1 MQQGLKDKIK
11 QRDFKLQSLLEI
23 TKAINADVHIDDLL
37 ALYQNILIEQLL
49 IGKTL
54 LVSTQDQQ
62 LQTLMVHGFDQPTQW
77 HSIIQENAQKSKPK
91 IETIATNGT
100 QAVIVPI
107 EKDGAPIAFVV
118 LGDNDE
124 EEISLSPSIKHMR
137 FVQTLTSVLI
147 VAIQNK
153 KLITESIAQAGLK
166 RELELAAEMQSML
179 LPKQLPQTNTLLVD
193 AYYKSH
199 GQVGGDYYDFI
210 QINEHEWIC
219 CMADVSGKGVSAAFL
234 MAGLQAQL
242 RGLIESYG
250 CDLEKIISA
259 LNTKV
264 LESAQGEKFV
274 TFFIGHYHSKNQEF
288 SYINCGHNPGFV
300 FHDNANTWM
309 NAQIPA
315 LGIIDSFLGL
325 KKNTLHLST
334 GTHILLYTDG
344 LVEVENEMLQPFG
357 EMGISEAFE
366 QWGQLFSNVQLMEKV
381 NHYIGKMK
389 FIDDIA
395 LLHILINEP

>member
-23 TKAINADVHIDDLL
+23 TKAINANAHIDDLL
-37 ALYQNILIEQLL
+37 ALYQSILIEQLQ

-54 LVSTQDQQ
+54 LVATQDNEIT
-62 LQTLMVHGFDQPTQW
+62 TLMVHGFNEPSIW
-77 HSIIQENAQKSKPK
+77 HTHILENAKKHKPK
-91 IETIATNGT
+91 IETIEDNGT
-100 QAVIVPI
+100 QVVIVPI
-107 EKDGAPIAFVV
+107 EKEGVAISFVV
-118 LGDNDE
+118 LGDNNE

-153 KLITESIAQAGLK
+153 KLVAESIAQAAVK
-166 RELELAAEMQSML
+166 RELELAAEMQGML
-179 LPKQLPQTNTLLVD
+179 LPKKLPNTETLTVN

-210 QINEHEWIC
+210 PINNHEWIC

-242 RGLIESYG
+242 RSLIEMYG
-250 CDLEKIISA
+250 NDLEKIISS
-259 LNTKV
+259 LNRKV

-274 TFFIGHYHSKNQEF
+274 TFFIGHYNEINRAF
-288 SYINCGHNPGFV
+288 SYINCGHNPPFLYN
-300 FHDNANTWM
+300 DLYSQWLNATY
-309 NAQIPA
+309 PA
-315 LGIIDSFLGL
+315 LGIVDEYYPLKNQLIEIPIDSQL
-325 KKNTLHLST
+325 
-334 GTHILLYTDG
+334 LLYTDG
-344 LVEVENEMLQPFG
+344 LVEVENEMLIPFG
-357 EMGISEAFE
+357 ENGIQQAFE
-366 QWGQLFSNVQLMEKV
+366 RYQKGFSNDSLMDSV
-381 NHYIGKMK
+381 HQFIGKMK

-395 LLHILINEP
+395 LLHIVIQ

>member
-23 TKAINADVHIDDLL
+23 TKAINANAHIDDLL
-37 ALYQNILIEQLL
+37 ALYQSILIEQLQ

-54 LVSTQDQQ
+54 LVATQDNEIT
-62 LQTLMVHGFDQPTQW
+62 TLMVHGFNEPSIW
-77 HSIIQENAQKSKPK
+77 HTHILENAKKHKPK
-91 IETIATNGT
+91 IETIEDNGT
-100 QAVIVPI
+100 QVVIVPI
-107 EKDGAPIAFVV
+107 EKEGVAISFVV
-118 LGDNDE
+118 LGDNNE

-153 KLITESIAQAGLK
+153 KLVAESIAQAAVK
-166 RELELAAEMQSML
+166 RELELAAEMQGML
-179 LPKQLPQTNTLLVD
+179 LPKKLPNTETLTVN

-210 QINEHEWIC
+210 PINNHEWIC

-242 RGLIESYG
+242 RSLIEMYG
-250 CDLEKIISA
+250 NDLEKIISS
-259 LNTKV
+259 LNRKV

-274 TFFIGHYHSKNQEF
+274 TFFIGHYNEINRAF
-288 SYINCGHNPGFV
+288 SYINCGHNPPFLYN
-300 FHDNANTWM
+300 DLYSQWLNATY
-309 NAQIPA
+309 PA
-315 LGIIDSFLGL
+315 LGIVDEYYPLKNQLIEIPVDSQL
-325 KKNTLHLST
+325 
-334 GTHILLYTDG
+334 LLYTDG
-344 LVEVENEMLQPFG
+344 LVEVENEMLIPFG
-357 EMGISEAFE
+357 ENGIQQAFE
-366 QWGQLFSNVQLMEKV
+366 RYQKGFSNDSLMDSV
-381 NHYIGKMK
+381 HQFIGKMK

-395 LLHILINEP
+395 LLHIVIQ

>member
-62 LQTLMVHGFDQPTQW
+62 LQTLMVHGFDNPSQW
-77 HSIIQENAQKSKPK
+77 HSIIQENAKKNKPK

-107 EKDGAPIAFVV
+107 EKDGVPIAFVV

-153 KLITESIAQAGLK
+153 KLIAESIAQAGLK

-210 QINEHEWIC
+210 QINDQEWMC

-242 RGLIESYG
+242 RGLIETHG

-264 LESAQGEKFV
+264 LDSAQGEKFV
-274 TFFIGHYHSKNQEF
+274 TFFIGHYHSEKQAF

-300 FHDNANTWM
+300 FNDNSNSWM

-315 LGIIDSFLGL
+315 LGIIEEFPDL
-325 KKNTLHLST
+325 KKNTLHFT
-334 GTHILLYTDG
+334 KGTHILLYTDG
-344 LVEVENEMLQPFG
+344 LAEVENEALQPFG
-357 EMGISEAFE
+357 ESGIAESFD
-366 QWGQLFSNVQLMEKV
+366 QWGQTFSNHQLMEKV
-381 NHYIGKMK
+381 THFIGKMK

-395 LLHILINEP
+395 LLHIVIQ

>member
-23 TKAINADVHIDDLL
+23 TKAINANAHIDDLL
-37 ALYQNILIEQLL
+37 ALYQSILIEQLQ

-54 LVSTQDQQ
+54 LVATQDNEIT
-62 LQTLMVHGFDQPTQW
+62 TLMVHGFNEPSIW
-77 HSIIQENAQKSKPK
+77 HTHILENAKKHKPK
-91 IETIATNGT
+91 IETIEDNGT
-100 QAVIVPI
+100 QVVIVPI
-107 EKDGAPIAFVV
+107 EKEGVAISFVV
-118 LGDNDE
+118 LGDNNE

-153 KLITESIAQAGLK
+153 KLVAESIAQAAVK
-166 RELELAAEMQSML
+166 RELELAAEMQGML
-179 LPKQLPQTNTLLVD
+179 LPKKLPNTETLTVN

-210 QINEHEWIC
+210 PINNHEWIC

-242 RGLIESYG
+242 RSLIEMYG
-250 CDLEKIISA
+250 NDLEKIISS
-259 LNTKV
+259 LNRKV

-274 TFFIGHYHSKNQEF
+274 TFFIGHYNEINRAF
-288 SYINCGHNPGFV
+288 SYINCGHNPPFLYN
-300 FHDNANTWM
+300 DLYPQWLNATY
-309 NAQIPA
+309 PA
-315 LGIIDSFLGL
+315 LGIVDEYYPLKNQLIEIPIDSQL
-325 KKNTLHLST
+325 
-334 GTHILLYTDG
+334 LLYTDG
-344 LVEVENEMLQPFG
+344 LVEVENEMLIPFG
-357 EMGISEAFE
+357 ENGIQQAFE
-366 QWGQLFSNVQLMEKV
+366 RYQKGFSNDSLMDSV
-381 NHYIGKMK
+381 HQFIGKMK

-395 LLHILINEP
+395 LLHIVIQ

>member
-23 TKAINADVHIDDLL
+23 TKAINANAHIDDLL
-37 ALYQNILIEQLL
+37 ALYQSILIEQLQ

-54 LVSTQDQQ
+54 LVATQDNEIT
-62 LQTLMVHGFDQPTQW
+62 TLMVHGFNEPSIW
-77 HSIIQENAQKSKPK
+77 HTHILENAKKHKPK
-91 IETIATNGT
+91 IETIEDNGT
-100 QAVIVPI
+100 QVVIVPI
-107 EKDGAPIAFVV
+107 EKEDVAISFVV
-118 LGDNDE
+118 LGDNNE

-153 KLITESIAQAGLK
+153 KLVAESIAQAAVK
-166 RELELAAEMQSML
+166 RELELAAEMQGML
-179 LPKQLPQTNTLLVD
+179 LPKKLPNTETLTVN

-210 QINEHEWIC
+210 PINNHEWIC

-242 RGLIESYG
+242 RSLIEMYG
-250 CDLEKIISA
+250 NDLEKIISS
-259 LNTKV
+259 LNRKV

-274 TFFIGHYHSKNQEF
+274 TFFIGHYNEINRAF
-288 SYINCGHNPGFV
+288 SYINCGHNPPFLYN
-300 FHDNANTWM
+300 DLYSQWLNATY
-309 NAQIPA
+309 PA
-315 LGIIDSFLGL
+315 LGIVDEYYPLKNQLIEIPVDSQL
-325 KKNTLHLST
+325 
-334 GTHILLYTDG
+334 LLYTDG
-344 LVEVENEMLQPFG
+344 LVEVENEMLIPFG
-357 EMGISEAFE
+357 ENGIQQAFE
-366 QWGQLFSNVQLMEKV
+366 RYQKGFSNDSLMDSV
-381 NHYIGKMK
+381 HQFIGKMK

-395 LLHILINEP
+395 LLHIVIQ

>member
-23 TKAINADVHIDDLL
+23 TKAINADVHIDELL
-37 ALYQNILIEQLL
+37 SLFQTILIEQLL

-54 LVSTQDQQ
+54 LVSAQDHH
-62 LQTLMVHGFDQPTQW
+62 LQTLMAHGFENPSQW
-77 HSIIQENAQKSKPK
+77 HSIIQENAKKNKPK
-91 IETIATNGT
+91 IETIEANGT
-100 QAVIVPI
+100 QVVIVPI
-107 EKDGAPIAFVV
+107 EKDGDAIAFVV

-124 EEISLSPSIKHMR
+124 GEISLSPSIKHMR
-137 FVQTLTSVLI
+137 FVQTITSVLI

-153 KLITESIAQAGLK
+153 KLIAESIAQAGLK
-166 RELELAAEMQSML
+166 RELELAAEMQNML
-179 LPKQLPQTNTLLVD
+179 LPKHLPKTNSLLVD
-193 AYYKSH
+193 SYYKSH

-219 CMADVSGKGVSAAFL
+219 CIADVSGKGVSAAFL

-250 CDLEKIISA
+250 CDLEKIISG

-300 FHDNANTWM
+300 FNDNAKNWM
-309 NAQIPA
+309 NAQTPA
-315 LGIIDSFLGL
+315 LGIIDAFIGL
-325 KKNTLHLST
+325 KKNTLHINA

-357 EMGISEAFE
+357 EIGISEAFE
-366 QWGQLFSNVQLMEKV
+366 QWGQQFSNVQLMEKV
-381 NHYIGKMK
+381 NQYIGKMK

>member
-62 LQTLMVHGFDQPTQW
+62 IQTLMVHGFDQPTQW
-77 HSIIQENAQKSKPK
+77 HSIIQQNAQKSKPK
-91 IETIATNGT
+91 IETIVNNGA

-153 KLITESIAQAGLK
+153 KLIAESIAQAGLK

-210 QINEHEWIC
+210 QINNQEWIC

-242 RGLIESYG
+242 RGLIETHG

-264 LESAQGEKFV
+264 LDSAQGEKFV
-274 TFFIGHYHSKNQEF
+274 TFFIGHYHSEKQEF

-300 FHDNANTWM
+300 FNDNSNSWM

-315 LGIIDSFLGL
+315 LGIIDEFPDL
-325 KKNTLHLST
+325 KKNTLHFT
-334 GTHILLYTDG
+334 KGTHILLYTDG
-344 LVEVENEMLQPFG
+344 LAEVENEALQPFG
-357 EMGISEAFE
+357 EAGINEAFD
-366 QWGQLFSNVQLMEKV
+366 QWGQAFSNHQLMEKV
-381 NHYIGKMK
+381 TNYIGKMK

-395 LLHILINEP
+395 LLHIVIQ

>member
-23 TKAINADVHIDDLL
+23 TKAINANAHIDDLL
-37 ALYQNILIEQLL
+37 ALYQSILIEQLQ

-54 LVSTQDQQ
+54 LVSTQDNEI
-62 LQTLMVHGFDQPTQW
+62 TNLMVHGFNEPSIW
-77 HSIIQENAQKSKPK
+77 HTHILKNAKKHKPK
-91 IETIATNGT
+91 IETIEDNGT
-100 QAVIVPI
+100 QVVIVPI
-107 EKDGAPIAFVV
+107 EKEGVAISFVV
-118 LGDNDE
+118 LGDNNE

-153 KLITESIAQAGLK
+153 KLIAESIAQAAIK
-166 RELELAAEMQSML
+166 RELELAAEMQGML
-179 LPKQLPQTNTLLVD
+179 LPKKLPKTETLTVN

-210 QINEHEWIC
+210 PINNHEWIC

-242 RGLIESYG
+242 RGLIEMYG
-250 CDLEKIISA
+250 NDLEKIIA
-259 LNTKV
+259 TLNRKV

-274 TFFIGHYHSKNQEF
+274 TFFIGHYNEIKREF
-288 SYINCGHNPGFV
+288 SYINCGHNPPFLYN
-300 FHDNANTWM
+300 DQYSKWLIATY
-309 NAQIPA
+309 PA
-315 LGIIDSFLGL
+315 LGIVDEYFSLKNQFIEIPIDSQL
-325 KKNTLHLST
+325 
-334 GTHILLYTDG
+334 LLYTDG
-344 LVEVENEMLQPFG
+344 LVEVENELFIPFG
-357 EMGISEAFE
+357 ENGIKQTFE
-366 QWGQLFSNVQLMEKV
+366 KYQKGFSNHFLMDNV
-381 NHYIGKMK
+381 HQFIGKMK

-395 LLHILINEP
+395 LLHIVIQ

>member
-23 TKAINADVHIDDLL
+23 TKAINANAHIDDLL
-37 ALYQNILIEQLL
+37 ALYQSILIEQLQ

-54 LVSTQDQQ
+54 LVATQDNEIT
-62 LQTLMVHGFDQPTQW
+62 TLMVHGFNEPSIW
-77 HSIIQENAQKSKPK
+77 HTHILENAKKHKPK
-91 IETIATNGT
+91 IETIEDNGT
-100 QAVIVPI
+100 QVVIVPI
-107 EKDGAPIAFVV
+107 EKEDVAISFVV
-118 LGDNDE
+118 LGDNNE

-153 KLITESIAQAGLK
+153 KLVAESIAQAAVK
-166 RELELAAEMQSML
+166 RELELAAEMQGML
-179 LPKQLPQTNTLLVD
+179 LPKKLPNTETLTVN

-210 QINEHEWIC
+210 PINNHEWIC

-242 RGLIESYG
+242 RSLIEMYG
-250 CDLEKIISA
+250 NDLEKIISS
-259 LNTKV
+259 LNRKV

-274 TFFIGHYHSKNQEF
+274 TFFIGHYNEINRAF
-288 SYINCGHNPGFV
+288 SYINCGHNPPFLYN
-300 FHDNANTWM
+300 DLYPQWLNATY
-309 NAQIPA
+309 PA
-315 LGIIDSFLGL
+315 LGIVDEYYPLKNQLIEIPIDSQL
-325 KKNTLHLST
+325 
-334 GTHILLYTDG
+334 LLYTDG
-344 LVEVENEMLQPFG
+344 LVEVENEMLIPFG
-357 EMGISEAFE
+357 ENGIQQAFE
-366 QWGQLFSNVQLMEKV
+366 RYQKGFSNDSLMDSV
-381 NHYIGKMK
+381 HQFIGKMK

-395 LLHILINEP
+395 LLHIVIQ

>member
-23 TKAINADVHIDDLL
+23 TKAINANAHIDDLL
-37 ALYQNILIEQLL
+37 ALYQSILIEQLQ

-54 LVSTQDQQ
+54 LVSTQDNEIT
-62 LQTLMVHGFDQPTQW
+62 TLMVHGFNEPSIW
-77 HSIIQENAQKSKPK
+77 HTHILENAKKHKPK
-91 IETIATNGT
+91 IETIEDNGT
-100 QAVIVPI
+100 QVVIVPI
-107 EKDGAPIAFVV
+107 EKEGVAISFVV
-118 LGDNDE
+118 LGDNNE

-153 KLITESIAQAGLK
+153 KLVAESIAQAAVK
-166 RELELAAEMQSML
+166 RELELAAEMQGML
-179 LPKQLPQTNTLLVD
+179 LPKKLPNTETLTVN

-210 QINEHEWIC
+210 PINNHEWIC

-242 RGLIESYG
+242 RSLIEMYG
-250 CDLEKIISA
+250 NDLEKIISS
-259 LNTKV
+259 LNRKV

-274 TFFIGHYHSKNQEF
+274 TFFIGHYNEINRAF
-288 SYINCGHNPGFV
+288 SYINCGHNPPFLYN
-300 FHDNANTWM
+300 DLYPQWLNATY
-309 NAQIPA
+309 PA
-315 LGIIDSFLGL
+315 LGIVDEYYPLKNQLIEIPIDSQL
-325 KKNTLHLST
+325 
-334 GTHILLYTDG
+334 LLYTDG
-344 LVEVENEMLQPFG
+344 LVEVENEMLIPFG
-357 EMGISEAFE
+357 ENGIQQAFE
-366 QWGQLFSNVQLMEKV
+366 RYQKGFSNDSLMDNV
-381 NHYIGKMK
+381 HQFIGKMK

-395 LLHILINEP
+395 LLHIVIQ

>member
-23 TKAINADVHIDDLL
+23 TKAINADVHIDELL
-37 ALYQNILIEQLL
+37 SLYQTILIEQLL

-54 LVSTQDQQ
+54 LVSTQDQHV
-62 LQTLMVHGFDQPTQW
+62 QTLMVHGFENPSQW
-77 HSIIQENAQKSKPK
+77 HSIVQENAKKNKPK
-91 IETIATNGT
+91 IETIEANGA
-100 QAVIVPI
+100 QVVIVPI
-107 EKDGAPIAFVV
+107 EKDGSPIAFVV

-137 FVQTLTSVLI
+137 FVQTITSVLI

-153 KLITESIAQAGLK
+153 KLIAESIAQAGLK
-166 RELELAAEMQSML
+166 RELELAAEMQNML
-179 LPKQLPQTNTLLVD
+179 LPKHLPKTNSLLVD

-274 TFFIGHYHSKNQEF
+274 TFFIGHYDSNKKEF

-300 FHDNANTWM
+300 FHEKSKSWLH
-309 NAQIPA
+309 AQTPA
-315 LGIIDSFLGL
+315 LGIVDKFNL
-325 KKNTLHLST
+325 LHKIRIQIARH
-334 GTHILLYTDG
+334 THILLYTDG
-344 LVEVENEMLQPFG
+344 LVEVENEKLQPFG
-357 EMGISEAFE
+357 ENGIAEAFE
-366 QWGQLFSNVQLMEKV
+366 NTGRHFSNVLLIEKV
-381 NHYIGKMK
+381 NDFIGKMK

-395 LLHILINEP
+395 LMHIVIK